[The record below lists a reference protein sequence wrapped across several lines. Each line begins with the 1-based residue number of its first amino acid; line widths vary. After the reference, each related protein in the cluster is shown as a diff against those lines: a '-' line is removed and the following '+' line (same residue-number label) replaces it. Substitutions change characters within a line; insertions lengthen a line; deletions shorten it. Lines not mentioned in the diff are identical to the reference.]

1 MQIKDRDEN
10 SPDLRA
16 RAWAELGVMFGRRTE
31 VYIRNAVED
40 ERRRLELTA
49 DRCFEEALELAGK
62 NPAVLVRAG
71 RYFRFQKKFTKSR
84 ELLQKA
90 VDLRSE
96 PKAHHQLG
104 MTLRQLA
111 LQEKGLGHTGADE
124 GYSRNQGSYPR
135 AQGSQRDRRQQGFN
149 PQAAAETVST
159 PKLSRD
165 ERYVQEALEHLH
177 KSLELFEGEHNFAL
191 HDLGL
196 MHFDLGEYDQ
206 ALQQFLKILQI
217 FSLDRGSF
225 NRAMWQ
231 AGLLLEEMARR
242 EVNGERQKTLQEM
255 SQFCLNLNLS
265 NLCRQLLQTSRTT
278 PVDEMLWV
286 SFHSLQA
293 SLCQQPYREPEL
305 IATMEKLVLNT
316 VKNFQS
322 SKTSSATARCKPPTP
337 TPWKGQLRA
346 TSPTVV
352 TTMRCSSCPC

>member
-1 MQIKDRDEN
+1 M
-10 SPDLRA
+10 
-16 RAWAELGVMFGRRTE
+16 
-31 VYIRNAVED
+31 
-40 ERRRLELTA
+40 
-49 DRCFEEALELAGK
+49 
-62 NPAVLVRAG
+62 RAG
-71 RYFRFQKKFTKSR
+71 RYFRFQKNLTESR
-84 ELLQKA
+84 KLLQKA
-90 VDLRSE
+90 VYLRSE

-111 LQEKGLGHTGADE
+111 LQEMGPGHEGAHQ

-135 AQGSQRDRRQQGFN
+135 DQGSQRDRRQQGFN
-149 PQAAAETVST
+149 PQAAAATVST
-159 PKLSRD
+159 PRLSRD
-165 ERYVQEALEHLH
+165 GRYVQEALEHLH
-177 KSLELFEGEHNFAL
+177 KSLVLFEGEHNFAL

-206 ALQQFLKILQI
+206 ALQQFLKILEN
-217 FSLDRGSF
+217 FSVDWGSF

-231 AGLLLEEMARR
+231 AGLVLEEMARR
-242 EVNGERQKTLQEM
+242 EVNGERRKTLQEM

-265 NLCRQLLQTSRTT
+265 NLCRQLLQTWRTT

-293 SLCQQPYREPEL
+293 SLRQKRYSEPEL

-316 VKNFQS
+316 VKKCSEKNFQS